1 MFNFILFFLII
12 NETPEVGVVEK
23 IGSYLPG
30 DIYFVNSEGKEFTLK
45 DISLN
50 KKPFVLVPVFY
61 SCKMVCPMMLN
72 EIVNN
77 LEKIT
82 SKLGKDFYIIVFSFD
97 LKDDVNKALEIKK
110 EYFLSLNKNI
120 DENGFNFTV
129 LKDSSNLY
137 RLTMS
142 LGFYFKKENG
152 TLIHPSSYIFI
163 SPDLKIVRYIY
174 GPELLPLDFELAL
187 HEASEGKL
195 GGIRVKA
202 TRFCFNYDP
211 KGRKYV
217 FNFIKVFMTFS
228 MIFVISFALF
238 LTLWIKKG
246 KRED

>member
-1 MFNFILFFLII
+1 MFKFILFFLII

-23 IGSYLPG
+23 IGSFLPG
-30 DIYFVNSEGKEFTLK
+30 DIYFVNSEGKEFALK

-50 KKPFVLVPVFY
+50 KKPFVFVPVFY

-72 EIVNN
+72 EIFNN
-77 LEKIT
+77 LEKIN

-97 LKDDVNKALEIKK
+97 LKDDVNKAKELKK
-110 EYFLSLNKNI
+110 DYFASLNK
-120 DENGFNFTV
+120 DFDKEALNFTI
-129 LKDSSNLY
+129 LKDSLNLY
-137 RLTMS
+137 RLTSS
-142 LGFYFKKENG
+142 LGFYFKREG
-152 TLIHPSSYIFI
+152 EMFIHPSTYIFI

-174 GPELLPLDFELAL
+174 GPELLPLDMEMAL
-187 HEASEGKL
+187 NEASEGKI

-202 TRFCFNYDP
+202 TRFCFTYDP

-238 LTLWIKKG
+238 LTLWIKKR